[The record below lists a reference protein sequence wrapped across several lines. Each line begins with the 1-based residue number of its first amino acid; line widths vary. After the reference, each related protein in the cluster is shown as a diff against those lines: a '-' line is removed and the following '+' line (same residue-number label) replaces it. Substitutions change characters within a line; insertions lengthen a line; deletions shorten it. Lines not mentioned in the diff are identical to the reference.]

1 VHPYIL
7 RFPGQ
12 SNYAAANTC
21 LDGWSVGA
29 RAQGLASTS
38 VQWGAWG
45 GDTGGMAAIAG
56 ANMFSRLDRIG
67 VGALSPEQGL
77 FALSQC
83 LSGASVPAVLA
94 VNPFNWKTFERS
106 VSAAAAPRYES
117 FIDINVV
124 SGVAAAAAAVIGG
137 SGGGGGGGIMQSML
151 EDITRSVS
159 EAVLLLLDG
168 HPTEIDPNDPLM
180 ESGLDSLGRAWHM
193 LPATSLHEF

>member
-1 VHPYIL
+1 MHPYIL

-117 FIDINVV
+117 FIDINAV

-151 EDITRSVS
+151 EDITRSVT
-159 EAVLLLLDG
+159 EALLPLLDG

-180 ESGLDSLGRAWHM
+180 ESGLDSLGRAWQM